1 MNGSHFVYR
10 KDVGVF
16 QSGNRFRL
24 LTEALQLNG
33 RRQPGRM
40 QHLESD
46 RALQAQVSRF
56 VHHTHTPAAQFFDE
70 LIVSEALQG

>member
-10 KDVGVF
+10 KDVRVF
-16 QSGNRFRL
+16 KSGNRFRL

-46 RALQAQVSRF
+46 GALQAQMSRF
-56 VHHTHTPAAQFFDE
+56 VHHTHPSAAQLFYE
-70 LIVSEALQG
+70 LIAAESLRS